1 MRPGIEI
8 QDHQRGKVVASY
20 ELAPTLLL
28 SWERNAWESPF
39 PGASL
44 QRPSSATPDT
54 GYVVG
59 SSTRRV
65 RQEAARGCLICRIG
79 TNIQRPLRI
88 ARRTLGKIPRLSQVT
103 YASRLAAS
111 EKRVSTWRWRERVHV
126 SLANQLDGT
135 EAFCLQETPCD
146 VPGDLRLT
154 AANHFGCLAD
164 RVVVWQNHHRAHTAI
179 VRHVMRIAIG
189 ISCRDVLRHKAA
201 VRSSRIPPSRQTHPA
216 GLEPATY
223 SSVGYRSIQLKQG
236 LCKVRVPLVWFG
248 VQIVCR

>member
-1 MRPGIEI
+1 LRNQTAADRGNETHGNIRFPVRPCRRLCRL
-8 QDHQRGKVVASY
+8 Q
-20 ELAPTLLL
+20 T
-28 SWERNAWESPF
+28 
-39 PGASL
+39 PGSCH
-44 QRPSSATPDT
+44 R
-54 GYVVG
+54 V
-59 SSTRRV
+59 STRRLRPAGRV
-65 RQEAARGCLICRIG
+65 RGCLICRIG

-88 ARRTLGKIPRLSQVT
+88 ARRTLGKIPRLSQVA

-189 ISCRDVLRHKAA
+189 ISCRDVLRHKAP
-201 VRSSRIPPSRQTHPA
+201 VRSLRIPATTGKLRET
-216 GLEPATY
+216 GLEPA
-223 SSVGYRSIQLKQG
+223 
-236 LCKVRVPLVWFG
+236 
-248 VQIVCR
+248 

>member
-1 MRPGIEI
+1 MVKSVSRCIHAAAIFG
-8 QDHQRGKVVASY
+8 HSRHRVH
-20 ELAPTLLL
+20 
-28 SWERNAWESPF
+28 
-39 PGASL
+39 
-44 QRPSSATPDT
+44 
-54 GYVVG
+54 VG
-59 SSTRRV
+59 VSTRRL

-88 ARRTLGKIPRLSQVT
+88 ARRTLGKIPRLSQVA

-201 VRSSRIPPSRQTHPA
+201 VRSFPRTKKPALSRGSWISRPELSREVSPHSL
-216 GLEPATY
+216 G
-223 SSVGYRSIQLKQG
+223 
-236 LCKVRVPLVWFG
+236 
-248 VQIVCR
+248 